1 MKLKKSTIRKKWLGA
16 LFSLVICLL
25 TQLDAQAQG
34 QVNVSGVVSGPD
46 GNPIAGVTVSL
57 EGTNSAVA
65 TDDAGRYTLNN
76 VASSGT
82 LVFQAVGY
90 ETTSI
95 MIGGKTTINIE
106 LIPGQEALDEVV
118 VTALGIKR
126 EERSLGYSVGKV
138 DGAELSRVANENVL
152 SGMAGKVPGVA
163 ISSTGGTGSSVS
175 MVIRG
180 ATSLS
185 SDNQPL
191 FVVDGVP
198 IANTLNNVS
207 QIGRD
212 NKVDY
217 GNAISSLNPDDIE
230 SVSILKG
237 PSAAALYGSRAGNGV
252 VLITTKS
259 GASVNKMTVS
269 VNSNTVFDMP
279 YRYLDMHSQFATGVF
294 PFTPD
299 FNPFPGGVLQI
310 EEGSAGGV
318 GPELDKGY
326 KAIQWNSP
334 LDENG
339 NPIPTELRSYPDNV
353 KNFVKTGITTT
364 NGVSIANNTDR
375 MNYRISYSNMTN
387 RGIVPNTD
395 LSRNSINMNSTLK
408 LHSNFSVSSNIDY
421 SRNGSNNRPATNRG
435 ANPLQWAYGVSP
447 HVNILDLKNYWVDG
461 SEQIQQLSPAP
472 DDKNNPYF
480 LAYGVSNSFIR
491 DRVFGNVRADW
502 QITPHLDLMARY
514 AVDIYQEERESKI
527 PYSYTEDARGAYGLI
542 NLHRQEQN
550 IDFLATYKQGFN
562 WVDLSVSAGGNTR
575 YVRNRDVSNASK
587 DNSGLIVPGL
597 YTLSN
602 IGPSGLNYGSYLAE
616 KSVNSVYGVLN
627 VGFNNMVYL
636 DVTARNDWSSTLPE
650 SNRSYF
656 YPSASLSVL
665 LDEVFN
671 LPQQVN
677 LFKLRGGIARAG
689 NDTGPYNLLNVLA
702 NAGAW
707 SDITRLTKQ
716 GSLKL
721 PGLKPEIAT
730 SYEYGVDVGLWDNR
744 LRFEGTY
751 YRVDNE
757 NQIISIKLPGS
768 SGFTSRNINAGLL
781 RSKGFELMVGGTP
794 VLTNDWRWD
803 INVNWYRNRT
813 RIMELAEGQDFYDLW
828 GDAKGGARTY
838 VGQEIGDLYD
848 AKLVTVED
856 QSSPYYGWPILDEQG
871 SWQAVSMNNT
881 DNKVGN
887 FNPDFTMGVMSSLS
901 YKRFSLNFALDM
913 RFGGDFVSQ
922 TYRYGESDLRTQ
934 RFLDNLINPN
944 GMTGEALRNY
954 LTEND
959 LIVVRGNRFNIV
971 GGPTQEMGGFPFS
984 YEGQSF
990 PYGGVFNPGVIAQ
1003 YDDDGNIVGYTEN
1016 LGGAGTQYIP
1026 YSDNYPWDF
1035 MRAAMFDASY
1045 VKLREIS
1052 LGYDLPTNFVRRL
1065 GISNAN
1071 IAIYSRNIILWT
1083 KSKIGIDPETAFQQE
1098 TGAQAGSQFKQ
1109 GIERYNVTPWVI
1121 PVGFKLGVNF

>member
-364 NGVSIANNTDR
+364 NGISIANNTDR

-408 LHSNFSVSSNIDY
+408 LHPNFSVSSNIDY

>member
-1 MKLKKSTIRKKWLGA
+1 MKLKSFTIRKKWVRTFLALLVGLLGLA
-16 LFSLVICLL
+16 DL
-25 TQLDAQAQG
+25 QAQDR
-34 QVNVSGVVSGPD
+34 VNVSGTVRGVD
-46 GNPIAGVTVSL
+46 GQPLAGVTVTV
-57 EGTNSAVA
+57 EGTTNAVA
-65 TDDAGRYTLNN
+65 TDERGRYALSN
-76 VASSGT
+76 VASNGRLHFKAIGYQEAT
-82 LVFQAVGY
+82 VGV
-90 ETTSI
+90 EGRTVVDVELTS
-95 MIGGKTTINIE
+95 
-106 LIPGQEALDEVV
+106 GQEALDEVV

-138 DGAELSRVANENVL
+138 DGAELSRVANENIL

-212 NKVDY
+212 NRVDY

-269 VNSNTVFDMP
+269 VTSNTVFDMP
-279 YRYLDMHSQFATGVF
+279 YKYLDMHSKFATGVF
-294 PFTPD
+294 PFTPE

-339 NPIPTELRSYPDNV
+339 NPIPTELKSYPDNV
-353 KNFVKTGITTT
+353 KNFVQTGITTT
-364 NGVSIANNTDR
+364 NGISIANNTER
-375 MNYRISYSNMTN
+375 MNYRISYSNMIN
-387 RGIVPNTD
+387 RGIIPNTD
-395 LSRNSINMNSTLK
+395 LSRNSINMSSTLK

-421 SRNGSNNRPATNRG
+421 SRNGSDNRPATNRG
-435 ANPLQWAYGVSP
+435 ANPLQWAYAVSP
-447 HVNILDLKNYWVDG
+447 HINILDLKNYWVEGQED
-461 SEQIQQLSPAP
+461 IQQFTPAP
-472 DDKNNPYF
+472 GDKNNPYF
-480 LAYGVSNSFIR
+480 LAYGVSNAFIR
-491 DRVFGNVRADW
+491 DRIFGNVRADW
-502 QITPHLDLMARY
+502 QITPELDLMARY
-514 AVDIYQEERESKI
+514 AADIYQEERESKI
-527 PYSYTEDARGAYGLI
+527 PYSYTEDARGAYGII

-550 IDFLATYKQGFN
+550 IDFLATYKKDFN
-562 WVDLSVSAGGNTR
+562 WLNFSVSAGGNTR
-575 YVRNRDVSNASK
+575 YVRNRDVSNSSK
-587 DNSGLIVPGL
+587 DNSGLVIPGL
-597 YTLSN
+597 YTLAN
-602 IGPSGLNYGSYLAE
+602 IGPTGLNYGSYLAE
-616 KSVNSVYGVLN
+616 KSVNSVYGMVNL
-627 VGFNNMVYL
+627 GFNDMIYL
-636 DVTARNDWSSTLPE
+636 DLTARNDWSSTLPVN
-650 SNRSYF
+650 NRSYF

-665 LDEVFN
+665 LDEVFTM
-671 LPQQVN
+671 PEQIN

-707 SDITRLTKQ
+707 GDITRLTKQ
-716 GSLKL
+716 ANMLL
-721 PGLKPEIAT
+721 PDLKPELAT
-730 SYEYGVDVGLWDNR
+730 SYEYGLDLGLWNNR

-757 NQIISIKLPGS
+757 NQIIPTKLPGS
-768 SGFTSRNINAGLL
+768 SGFTSKNINAGLL
-781 RSKGFELMVGGTP
+781 RSRGFELVLGGTP

-803 INVNWYRNRT
+803 VNLNWYRNRT
-813 RIMELAEGQDFYDLW
+813 RIMELAEGLEFYDLW

-856 QSSPYYGWPILDEQG
+856 PNSPYYGWPMLDENG

-901 YKRFSLNFALDM
+901 YKRFSLSFSLDM

-934 RFLDNLINPN
+934 RFLDNLIHPG
-944 GMTGEALRNY
+944 GMSGAELKNY
-954 LTEND
+954 LIDND
-959 LIVVRGNRFNIV
+959 LIVVRGNKFNIV
-971 GGPTQEMGGFPFS
+971 GGPTQEMGGFPFE
-984 YEGQSF
+984 YEGQQF
-990 PYGGVFNPGVIAQ
+990 PFGGVFNPGVIAE
-1003 YDDDGNIVGYTEN
+1003 YDSDGNIVGYTEN
-1016 LGGAGTQYIP
+1016 LGEAGTKYIP
-1026 YSDNYPWDF
+1026 YGDNYPWDF

-1045 VKLREIS
+1045 IKLREIS
-1052 LGYDLPTNFVRRL
+1052 FGYDLPTNFVRKI

-1071 IAIYSRNIILWT
+1071 IAVYSRNIILWT
-1083 KSKIGIDPETAFQQE
+1083 KAKIGIDPEMAFQQE
-1098 TGAQAGSQFKQ
+1098 GGAQAGTQFRQ

-1121 PVGFKLGVNF
+1121 PFGFKLNVNF